1 MIYRNIKKINSSILP
16 LIYKFRFKYF
26 KINPFKNVSY
36 DKVSKN
42 FNDNRDY
49 IHEYQVRE
57 TAKNIYYDIHESIY
71 AQKDFFM
78 KNYLTPKLSYVL
90 NEVSKNI
97 DTKQY
102 TKDIEF
108 NKVEIIDIYKSYG
121 FVSSN
126 NKLFGLFNKEE
137 IIHEL
142 SVGMIGPE
150 ISSIWD
156 QKPIKQILI
165 ISIDSDKDKSVM
177 TLERDMMLTDRKWIL
192 SDIDYLI

>member
-16 LIYKFRFKYF
+16 LFYKFKFEYC
-26 KINPFKNVSY
+26 KINPFKKVSY
-36 DKVSKN
+36 DKVLEN
-42 FNDNRDY
+42 FTDDRDY

-57 TAKNIYYDIHESIY
+57 TAKNIYSDIHESIY
-71 AQKDFFM
+71 TKKDFFM
-78 KNYLTPKLSYVL
+78 KNYLSPKLSYIL

-97 DTKQY
+97 DPKHY
-102 TKDIEF
+102 IKDIEF

-156 QKPIKQILI
+156 QRPIKQILI
-165 ISIDSDKDKSVM
+165 ISIDSEKDKSVM
-177 TLERDMMLTDRKWIL
+177 TLERDLMLTDKKWIL
-192 SDIDYLI
+192 SDINYF